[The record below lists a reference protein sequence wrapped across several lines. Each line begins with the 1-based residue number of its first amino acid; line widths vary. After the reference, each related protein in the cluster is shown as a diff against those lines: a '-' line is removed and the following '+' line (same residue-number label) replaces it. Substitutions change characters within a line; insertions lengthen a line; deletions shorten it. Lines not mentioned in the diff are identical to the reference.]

1 MKKIIACSLI
11 FSAYFSFSLPA
22 DAAPHMHKLANPA
35 PISVQDISALS
46 PETQRLAKSL
56 QELLLIKDPS
66 PEILELQQDDL
77 THGEIAIAYGL
88 SDLSGQSLEQIME
101 LRQNQHM
108 GWGRI
113 AKKFGVKVSDAVHL
127 TNNIMHHAEIT
138 NEDDWTDHFFAENKP
153 SPLPKKAQKTATATH
168 HQHPNKTAKNK

>member
-1 MKKIIACSLI
+1 
-11 FSAYFSFSLPA
+11 
-22 DAAPHMHKLANPA
+22 
-35 PISVQDISALS
+35 
-46 PETQRLAKSL
+46 
-56 QELLLIKDPS
+56 
-66 PEILELQQDDL
+66 
-77 THGEIAIAYGL
+77 
-88 SDLSGQSLEQIME
+88 ME

-153 SPLPKKAQKTATATH
+153 SSLPKKAQKTATAAH